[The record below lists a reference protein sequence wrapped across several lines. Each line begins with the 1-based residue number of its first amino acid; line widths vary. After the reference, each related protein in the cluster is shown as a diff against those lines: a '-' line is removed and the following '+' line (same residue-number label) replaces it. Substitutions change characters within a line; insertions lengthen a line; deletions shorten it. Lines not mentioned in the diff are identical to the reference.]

1 MIGVSDSWE
10 KVISVGRMA
19 QEPASLATTS
29 SSDMSFRE
37 EQAASPSSLP
47 PLVTVTVRRMGANC
61 PFGNE
66 TVQFGVQRGGCV
78 WLRGNSGRGKSTI
91 AMTLANV
98 APLNASQLERRLDLH
113 IECQW
118 NEKIPPTERC
128 GVLFQQTA
136 LLDELTVAGNLAVA
150 LQAAT
155 PRDHDQKTS
164 APTAAD
170 RNRQIKQLLSAVGL
184 DYARDAAKRP
194 TELSGG
200 MARRAGLALQL
211 AQKKQVVVL
220 DEPFAGLDYDTAVSV
235 AKELVHLRNTCRI
248 GLVLISHEPDL
259 AQLVLAESCRD
270 NVIITLTEPLQ
281 VPPDDGVGQR
291 LSQPNL
297 FGTKW
302 KDRFLERL
310 VDYIL
315 YSLPLILLTFA
326 AAGTAIAMLSADSL
340 RRVDVIEPVLKI
352 VDKEVRPMIKM
363 LTNEE
368 PSVFAMMG
376 VHFKVKQMLNET
388 VPPAKA
394 TLYAM
399 GMAKLLVLEIGPLLT
414 ALLLC
419 GRIGGSYAGRVAVLQ
434 STSQTKLLYTLGVS
448 TWHWSLTPSL
458 MAALL
463 AGPILTGVG
472 TTLALTLAGWI
483 GAAYGIG
490 TVSDFW
496 STVQSNIVPALR
508 LRGLAQYYNQREV
521 PSIPTYSPLQL
532 DYYLSTHSTLWT
544 DTAIEIL
551 TYPIVYHVL
560 KAVAFLTIIM
570 VVAELCARS
579 RPNLASRGVPGV
591 ITSAVVLAGLMVI
604 LADWAFSRLWLQR
617 K

>member
-1 MIGVSDSWE
+1 MVHE
-10 KVISVGRMA
+10 MVLPV
-19 QEPASLATTS
+19 ATTTATTLS
-29 SSDMSFRE
+29 SEPSFPE
-37 EQAASPSSLP
+37 EQAAQHSPLP
-47 PLVTVTVRRMGANC
+47 SLVTVTVRRLGPKC
-61 PFGNE
+61 PFGNATLE
-66 TVQFGVQRGGCV
+66 FCVRRGGCV
-78 WLRGNSGRGKSTI
+78 WLRGPSGRGKSTI

-98 APLNASQLERRLDLH
+98 ATLTASQLERQLDLH

-118 NEKIPPTERC
+118 NDNIPSAERC

-150 LQAAT
+150 LQAAKS
-155 PRDHDQKTS
+155 RDIGQKTNAS
-164 APTAAD
+164 TAAD
-170 RNRQIKQLLSAVGL
+170 QNRQIKQLLSAVGL
-184 DYARDAAKRP
+184 DYERDAAKRP

-211 AQKKQVVVL
+211 AQKKQVIVL

-235 AKELVHLRNTCRI
+235 AKELVHLRTTCRI

-259 AQLVLAESCRD
+259 AQLVLSESCRD
-270 NVIITLTEPLQ
+270 NVTVRLTEPLQ
-281 VPPDDGVGQR
+281 VIPHDAVGQR

-315 YSLPLILLTFA
+315 YSLPLILLTFV

-340 RRVDVIEPVLKI
+340 RRIDVVEPVLKI

-434 STSQTKLLYTLGVS
+434 STSQTKLLYTLGIS

-472 TTLALTLAGWI
+472 TALALTLAGWI
-483 GAAYGIG
+483 GAGYGIG

-496 STVQSNIVPALR
+496 STVRSNIMPALR
-508 LRGLAQYYNQREV
+508 LKGLARYDNQQQV
-521 PSIPTYSPLQL
+521 PIAPAYSPLQL

-544 DTAIEIL
+544 DAVIEIL
-551 TYPIVYHVL
+551 TYPIVYHVM

-570 VVAELCARS
+570 GVAELCARS

>member
-1 MIGVSDSWE
+1 
-10 KVISVGRMA
+10 
-19 QEPASLATTS
+19 
-29 SSDMSFRE
+29 
-37 EQAASPSSLP
+37 
-47 PLVTVTVRRMGANC
+47 
-61 PFGNE
+61 
-66 TVQFGVQRGGCV
+66 
-78 WLRGNSGRGKSTI
+78 
-91 AMTLANV
+91 
-98 APLNASQLERRLDLH
+98 
-113 IECQW
+113 
-118 NEKIPPTERC
+118 
-128 GVLFQQTA
+128 
-136 LLDELTVAGNLAVA
+136 
-150 LQAAT
+150 
-155 PRDHDQKTS
+155 
-164 APTAAD
+164 
-170 RNRQIKQLLSAVGL
+170 
-184 DYARDAAKRP
+184 
-194 TELSGG
+194 
-200 MARRAGLALQL
+200 
-211 AQKKQVVVL
+211 
-220 DEPFAGLDYDTAVSV
+220 VSV
-235 AKELVHLRNTCRI
+235 AKELVHLRSTCRI

-259 AQLVLAESCRD
+259 AQLVLSESCRD
-270 NVIITLTEPLQ
+270 NVIVTLTEPLQ
-281 VPPDDGVGQR
+281 VVPDDAVGQR
-291 LSQPNL
+291 PSQPNL

-310 VDYIL
+310 LDYIL

-340 RRVDVIEPVLKI
+340 RRVDVVEPVLQI

-399 GMAKLLVLEIGPLLT
+399 GMAKLLALEIGPLLT

-434 STSQTKLLYTLGVS
+434 STSQTKLLYTLGIS

-458 MAALL
+458 TAALL

-472 TTLALTLAGWI
+472 TALALTLAGWI
-483 GAAYGIG
+483 GAGYGIG

-508 LRGLAQYYNQREV
+508 LRGLAQYDNQQQV
-521 PSIPTYSPLQL
+521 PPTTPAYSMLQL
-532 DYYLSTHSTLWT
+532 DYYLSTHSALWT
-544 DTAIEIL
+544 DAAIEIA

-560 KAVAFLTIIM
+560 KAVVFLTIIM
-570 VVAELCARS
+570 GVAELCARS

>member
-1 MIGVSDSWE
+1 MTQETVSL
-10 KVISVGRMA
+10 VV
-19 QEPASLATTS
+19 ASTLSSKPPFRDEQDAPS
-29 SSDMSFRE
+29 SS
-37 EQAASPSSLP
+37 
-47 PLVTVTVRRMGANC
+47 PLVTVTVRRLGPKC

-66 TVQFGVQRGGCV
+66 SVHFCVRNGGCV
-78 WLRGNSGRGKSTI
+78 WLRGPSGRGKSTI

-98 APLNASQLERRLDLH
+98 APLNASQLERRLDMK
-113 IECQW
+113 IECEW
-118 NEKIPPTERC
+118 NESIPMTERC

-150 LQAAT
+150 LQAAA
-155 PRDHDQKTS
+155 PRDHGQKTS
-164 APTAAD
+164 ASTAAAD

-184 DYARDAAKRP
+184 DYERDAAKRP

-211 AQKKQVVVL
+211 AQKKQIIVL

-235 AKELVHLRNTCRI
+235 AKELVHLRSTCRI

-259 AQLVLAESCRD
+259 AQLVLSESCRD
-270 NVIITLTEPLQ
+270 NVIVTLAEPLQ
-281 VPPDDGVGQR
+281 VVPDDAVGQR
-291 LSQPNL
+291 PSQPNL

-310 VDYIL
+310 LDYIL

-340 RRVDVIEPVLKI
+340 RRVDVVEPVLQI

-434 STSQTKLLYTLGVS
+434 STSQTKLLYTLGIS

-458 MAALL
+458 TAALL

-472 TTLALTLAGWI
+472 TALALTLAGWI
-483 GAAYGIG
+483 GAGYGIG

-508 LRGLAQYYNQREV
+508 LRGLAQYDNQQLVQVLLKNCPTGRIR
-521 PSIPTYSPLQL
+521 IP
-532 DYYLSTHSTLWT
+532 
-544 DTAIEIL
+544 
-551 TYPIVYHVL
+551 
-560 KAVAFLTIIM
+560 M
-570 VVAELCARS
+570 
-579 RPNLASRGVPGV
+579 RG
-591 ITSAVVLAGLMVI
+591 L
-604 LADWAFSRLWLQR
+604 
-617 K
+617 